1 MYSLTLEITKRC
13 NLNCS
18 YCYVENKEKVNM
30 KWKTAQLA
38 IDIAMREAIKQK
50 DKTLSVYFIG
60 GEPLLAFGLL
70 KEIIFYIEK
79 KNEQIGLNI
88 FYSTTTNGTV
98 FTTEII
104 EFMIEKRVRFKISI
118 DGLEDVHN
126 ENRKFVNGVGSYSE
140 VKEKL
145 VYKEEF
151 EKMTGI
157 AVHAAQL
164 INTNTYT
171 KFSASFRHL
180 HELGFRY
187 IETEIN
193 AYQKWNKEDKICLF
207 QQIDEAFEY
216 YISSRNRGQLWVWK
230 FYNDM
235 LEGFVADYLP
245 FFPCKAGLVSLFV
258 TVKGELYPCIETGK
272 KYMIGS
278 VDKGLDAEYIR
289 KIIKIEKTQ
298 NTRCLQCKEYKENKC
313 RICSCLFGN
322 YENTGNC
329 YIPSEINCELTRH
342 VNNIFREKY
351 SEEQVAMLR
360 KHYVDGNFRWQYKDF
375 VACL

>member
-216 YISSRNRGQLWVWK
+216 YISDRHLSPFLYIETKRNRGQLWVWK

-360 KHYVDGNFRWQYKDF
+360 KHYRRE
-375 VACL
+375 L

>member
-180 HELGFRY
+180 
-187 IETEIN
+187 
-193 AYQKWNKEDKICLF
+193 
-207 QQIDEAFEY
+207 
-216 YISSRNRGQLWVWK
+216 
-230 FYNDM
+230 
-235 LEGFVADYLP
+235 
-245 FFPCKAGLVSLFV
+245 
-258 TVKGELYPCIETGK
+258 
-272 KYMIGS
+272 
-278 VDKGLDAEYIR
+278 
-289 KIIKIEKTQ
+289 
-298 NTRCLQCKEYKENKC
+298 
-313 RICSCLFGN
+313 
-322 YENTGNC
+322 
-329 YIPSEINCELTRH
+329 
-342 VNNIFREKY
+342 
-351 SEEQVAMLR
+351 
-360 KHYVDGNFRWQYKDF
+360 NF
-375 VACL
+375 